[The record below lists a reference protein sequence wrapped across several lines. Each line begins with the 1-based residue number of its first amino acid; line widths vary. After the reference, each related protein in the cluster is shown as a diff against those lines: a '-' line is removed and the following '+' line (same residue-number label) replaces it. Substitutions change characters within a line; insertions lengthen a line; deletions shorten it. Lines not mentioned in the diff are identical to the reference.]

1 LEQVLNDLAALYNVA
16 IEYDGKDIGN
26 IYFTRKYKR
35 SSTLESILK
44 EIGTLHNLT
53 IVKTEKGYS
62 VTK

>member
-1 LEQVLNDLAALYNVA
+1 VLNDLAALYNVA
-16 IEYDGKDIGN
+16 IEYDRKDIGN

-53 IVKTEKGYS
+53 IAKTEKGYA